1 VVKDLCVVPTC
12 RPARGNASKAHCRIA
27 KTMLVEKN
35 IDGADDVVQDG
46 LYEDPEHT
54 ELNALQVSMD
64 LLGHETQLTV
74 YSPLATMQALC

>member
-1 VVKDLCVVPTC
+1 
-12 RPARGNASKAHCRIA
+12 
-27 KTMLVEKN
+27 MLVEKN

>member
-1 VVKDLCVVPTC
+1 
-12 RPARGNASKAHCRIA
+12 
-27 KTMLVEKN
+27 MLVEKN
-35 IDGADDVVQDG
+35 IDGADDVVQVG